1 MVPMPDFRKIEDNV
15 GRHLPIGNRLWK
27 ALSPNVYAI
36 PIGKFYN
43 NGLRVLVDM
52 KKMDVYVHNL
62 RVKKPDTLGA
72 CRKKNGL

>member
-1 MVPMPDFRKIEDNV
+1 MFMLYL
-15 GRHLPIGNRLWK
+15 G
-27 ALSPNVYAI
+27 Y
-36 PIGKFYN
+36 IGKFYN